1 MTNYSLTTI
10 TINGIPQLLPHPF
23 FTLICHRSSMPCTYI
38 AIIIL
43 HSQYSFM
50 HTYIQPDV
58 TTNFLPKFWLEN
70 SPGQVKPYVYPSG
83 FLFILVV
90 LVTWQLVCISSCSC
104 LPLGEWPVWTVSSGL
119 MMSPSHGLLQAANNY
134 RHLCLQLASSVYPM
148 WTNTTKNNILT
159 MRLYNL
165 WCYPLRGL
173 SQFQSTWRRQV
184 SSLYPLQYGLPIWDL
199 AEW

>member
-10 TINGIPQLLPHPF
+10 AINGIPQLLPHPF
-23 FTLICHRSSMPCTYI
+23 FKLICHRSSMPCTYI

-50 HTYIQPDV
+50 HTYIQSDV

-90 LVTWQLVCISSCSC
+90 LVTWQLVCISSCRC

-134 RHLCLQLASSVYPM
+134 HHLCLQLASSVYPM
-148 WTNTTKNNILT
+148 T
-159 MRLYNL
+159 
-165 WCYPLRGL
+165 
-173 SQFQSTWRRQV
+173 
-184 SSLYPLQYGLPIWDL
+184 
-199 AEW
+199 